1 MCVQFNSF
9 AVEHHSHVM
18 LLLPFSNITKMSDGI
33 NYNCNGSP
41 MHQHSFASSASSGE
55 RTTLWSTASP
65 SVVSPQTQTQMQT
78 TEGETLAVSFET
90 STLANVKNVKLP
102 WECVDGVVMT
112 SERSEMSPSA
122 PKKSD
127 SDTPPSWMMSHGVA
141 KKSEETNLSTEED
154 DEDDEDDLSEDM
166 DFAVGN
172 TLKWLPSEEKD
183 KEERN
188 KRRAEEQAEEDKKR
202 RATEGCRP
210 AFVICVDGVP
220 LKVVETERR
229 LAAAAAADAAG
240 GHLLQ
245 WKH

>member
-1 MCVQFNSF
+1 MTSQNV
-9 AVEHHSHVM
+9 VSHP
-18 LLLPFSNITKMSDGI
+18 LDL
-33 NYNCNGSP
+33 
-41 MHQHSFASSASSGE
+41 ASSASSGE

-65 SVVSPQTQTQMQT
+65 SVVSPQTQTR
-78 TEGETLAVSFET
+78 EGETLAVSFET
-90 STLANVKNVKLP
+90 STSENVKNVKLP

-166 DFAVGN
+166 DFADGN
-172 TLKWLPSEEKD
+172 TLKWLRSEEKD
-183 KEERN
+183 KEERI

-202 RATEGCRP
+202 RATEGHRP

-220 LKVVETERR
+220 LEVVETERR
-229 LAAAAAADAAG
+229 LAATALRMRMR
-240 GHLLQ
+240 LL
-245 WKH
+245 WALIAMKTLMAKVTLRT